1 MRRKS
6 PISIAVLAVL
16 FVVASTLV
24 PAPRSAA
31 AAGGTRWG
39 ADYFPNVELITQ
51 NGQKVRFYDDLLK
64 DKIVA
69 IALIYTHCQ
78 DACPL
83 ETARMAQVQK
93 MLGDRVGHDIFFYS
107 ISIDP
112 ERDTPAELKTYAE
125 KFHAGP
131 GWSFLTGKPQDIE
144 LISKKLGLY
153 SPDRGRDGH
162 AADLMIGN
170 VAAGQWM
177 RNSATDNPRFLALM
191 IGRFLNSWRDSKTE
205 TVKNYAEAPKLSI
218 SPGQYLFATHCTACH
233 TIGGGDLVGPD
244 LLGVTE
250 VRERAWLMRLIKTPD
265 RMLAEKDPIATAL
278 FAKYQQVRM
287 PNLRLGDGDTAVL
300 IDYLQA
306 QTAAAAHQGGNGG
319 QKTGAI
325 ETRMKPEQIVK

>member
-1 MRRKS
+1 MRRNS
-6 PISIAVLAVL
+6 SISIAVLAIL
-16 FVVASTLV
+16 FVAASTF
-24 PAPRSAA
+24 PMSAA
-31 AAGGTRWG
+31 AASGTRWG
-39 ADYFPNVELITQ
+39 ADYFPNVELMTQ

-78 DACPL
+78 DTCPL

-112 ERDTPAELKTYAE
+112 ERDTPAELKAYAE

-131 GWSFLTGKPQDIE
+131 GWSFLTGSPQDIE

-191 IGRFLNSWRDSKTE
+191 IGQLLSGWKGRKTE
-205 TVKNYAEAPKLSI
+205 AVKNYAEAPKLSI
-218 SPGQYLFATHCTACH
+218 SPGQYLFATHCAACH
-233 TIGGGDLVGPD
+233 TIGGGELVGPD

-250 VRERAWLMRLIKTPD
+250 VRERGWLTRLIKTPD
-265 RMLAEKDPIATAL
+265 RVLAEK
-278 FAKYQQVRM
+278 VRM

-300 IDYLQA
+300 IDYLKA
-306 QTAAAAHQGGNGG
+306 QTAAGSRQEGKAGKSDGAMEI
-319 QKTGAI
+319 KT
-325 ETRMKPEQIVK
+325 KPEETVK